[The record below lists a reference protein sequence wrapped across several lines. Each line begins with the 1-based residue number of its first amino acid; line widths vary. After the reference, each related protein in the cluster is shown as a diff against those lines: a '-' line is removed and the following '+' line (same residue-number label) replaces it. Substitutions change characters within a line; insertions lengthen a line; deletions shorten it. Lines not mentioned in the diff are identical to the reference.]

1 MYYSYSSVMNIVLYI
16 VIILIPLFA
25 QINVS
30 ASFSKYKKVD
40 NKKKVTGFDVARKI
54 LDENGLEDI
63 YIVETG
69 GNLTDHYDPTRKVIK
84 LSHDIFHGESIAA
97 ASVAAHEC
105 GHAIQD
111 KVGYKF
117 MRFRSL
123 LVPVVN
129 LVSSFS
135 WIVILIGLLT
145 EYFQIF
151 IFGIGLISIGL
162 LFQLVTLPVEF
173 DASKRAK
180 IELKRLKLIDSKEES
195 YVSKMLGAAALTYV
209 AGVLTSIL
217 EIVRLLIMFNDSD
230 R

>member
-1 MYYSYSSVMNIVLYI
+1 MYYSYTSVMNIVLYL
-16 VIILIPLFA
+16 VIILVPLFA

-151 IFGIGLISIGL
+151 IFGIGLISLGL

-180 IELKRLKLIDSKEES
+180 VELKRLKLIDNNEDS

-217 EIVRLLIMFNDSD
+217 EIVRLLLLFNDND